1 MTLAR
6 TRSRPLASAGAPGRL
21 RPLLEAATPSLDP
34 VLLGALLVLAGLG
47 VANLLA
53 LGERSVALHQVAV
66 VTVGFGCLVV
76 AWRMRAQS
84 WPWFGR
90 AVYGLAVLMLLVVAV
105 AGAHAYGARRWLAVG
120 SFYFQPSELAE
131 LGLLLVLAEV
141 LSSTRWGPRRRVACA
156 LGLAAVPVGLTL
168 TEPDLSTAAL
178 LMVLT
183 GGALVLARVSW
194 RLLGGLLA
202 LGLALVPV
210 GLHLL
215 RPYQLARLHGFL
227 GAGGG
232 GGPATAAGWTT
243 LQAHIAIASGGLL
256 GVARSHALV
265 SQLLATYLPA
275 RETDLAFA
283 SLTEEW
289 GLLAAAVLLVTVA
302 VLIWRLVAA
311 AMQARTDQAALIA
324 GGLAVLV
331 GAEVA
336 ISVAGNL
343 GLIPL
348 AGIPIPLVSSGGTV
362 AVAQL
367 AAVGFVQGAR
377 WDASRRRLWRVPRGL
392 SWNPRLSRALS
403 LLLALAIL
411 GLGGLTYRLQRQ
423 HGAQLRAAA
432 RTELTRW
439 IPLVPARGAIV
450 DRHGVVLAQSVAQD
464 QVVAIPGIL
473 TQHPAAESRLA
484 ALLHRPLGQV
494 RRALAAAP
502 PAGGLTITLAAAAPR
517 ARGAAIQ
524 AAHLPGVL
532 VEPTQRRVY
541 PFGSLLG
548 PILGYTGIETAQ
560 DVPRLGLLPPG
571 TIIGRAGLERSYDRS
586 LSGHYGSQGVLVNP
600 SGWPVALGPTIPPRN
615 GAVLR
620 TSLDLGLQRV
630 ATHALAQALAGAFP
644 GSQRGDQ
651 GAAVVL
657 DPQNGQILAMAS
669 LPAYNDSL
677 FGPPVRSA
685 GVRALLAQRGSPLLE
700 HATQTAMPPGSVFK
714 LVVAAADTAHHTV
727 NPSTIVPTGYWYTYD
742 GATYHSWTTLPPQ
755 NLPQSIAWSNDVYFY
770 KLAVALG
777 ASRIIHTA
785 QQLGVGQPTGIDLPG
800 EIGGFL
806 GTPRSVH
813 QLGATW
819 YPGSTV
825 ILGIGQGYLTATPLQ
840 VARWTAAVAT
850 GRLVTPRLGLAQ
862 AGAGG
867 RFTPLPAPPPRRLP
881 FAATLGPVR
890 QGLRDA
896 VTQGTASMLAG
907 MGIDA
912 GGKTGTAQDPS
923 APHGGPDAWFTAVA
937 PMRDPQVVVTVLVR
951 GGGQGYYT
959 SQPAAREILRYFFAH
974 ERQIL
979 SVGPGRPRPEASAS
993 TAGHGGAAP
1002 ARPTPVSCRLPT
1014 GVGCRR
1020 VASAGA
1026 GARVPGQ

>member
-6 TRSRPLASAGAPGRL
+6 TRLRSSGSAGAPARL
-21 RPLLEAATPSLDP
+21 GPLWRAATPSLDP
-34 VLLGALLVLAGLG
+34 WLLGALLVLSGLG

-53 LGERSVALHQVAV
+53 LGERSAALHQAAV
-66 VTVGFGCLVV
+66 VAVGFGGLVV
-76 AWRMRAQS
+76 AWRLRSQS

-90 AVYGLAVLMLLVVAV
+90 AVYALAVLMLLVVAV
-105 AGAHAYGARRWLAVG
+105 VGAHAYGARRWLAVG
-120 SFYFQPSELAE
+120 SVYFQPSELAE

-156 LGLAAVPVGLTL
+156 LSLAAVPVALTL

-178 LMVLT
+178 LVILS

-194 RLLGGLLA
+194 RLLGSLLA
-202 LGLALVPV
+202 VGLALVPL

-227 GAGGG
+227 GGGG
-232 GGPATAAGWTT
+232 GAATAAGWTT

-265 SQLLATYLPA
+265 TQLLATYLPA

-289 GLLAAAVLLVTVA
+289 GLLAAAVLLVAVA

-311 AMQARTDQAALIA
+311 AIQARTDYAALIA

-392 SWNPRLSRALS
+392 AWNPRLSRGLS

-423 HGAQLRAAA
+423 HGVQLRAAA
-432 RTELTRW
+432 RSELTRW
-439 IPLVPARGAIV
+439 VPLVPARGAIV
-450 DRHGVVLAQSVAQD
+450 DRHGVVLAESVPRD
-464 QVVAIPGIL
+464 QIVAIPGIL

-484 ALLHRPLGQV
+484 ALLQRPLGRLQ
-494 RRALAAAP
+494 RALAVVP
-502 PAGGLTITLAAAAPR
+502 PAGGLTVTLAAAAPV

-532 VEPTQRRVY
+532 VEPTQGRVY

-571 TIIGRAGLERSYDRS
+571 TIIGRAGLELAYDRS
-586 LSGHYGSQGVLVNP
+586 LGGRYGSQGVLVTP
-600 SGWPVALGPTIPPRN
+600 AGWPVAMGRTIPPRN
-615 GAVLR
+615 GAVLQ
-620 TSLDLGLQRV
+620 TSLDLGLQQV
-630 ATHALAQALAGAFP
+630 ATRALAQAISGAFP

-677 FGPPVRSA
+677 FGPPVRVA
-685 GVRALLAQRGSPLLE
+685 GVRAMLLQGGSPLLE
-700 HATQTAMPPGSVFK
+700 HATQTVMPPGSVFK
-714 LVVAAADTAHHTV
+714 LVVAAADTASHTV
-727 NPSTIVPTGYWYTYD
+727 DPYAVLPTGYWYTYD
-742 GATYHSWTTLPPQ
+742 GAAYHSWTTLPPQ

-777 ASRIIHTA
+777 ADRIIHTA

-800 EIGGFL
+800 ESSGFL
-806 GTPRSVH
+806 GTPTSVRR
-813 QLGATW
+813 LGATW

-862 AGAGG
+862 GG
-867 RFTPLPAPPPRRLP
+867 PGGSLTPLPAGRPRRLP

-890 QGLRDA
+890 QGLRWA

-907 MGIDA
+907 LGIDA

-937 PMRDPQVVVTVLVR
+937 PMRHPQVVVTVLVR
-951 GGGQGYYT
+951 GGGEGYYS
-959 SQPAAREILRYFFAH
+959 SQPAAKEILRYFFAH
-974 ERQIL
+974 ERAIL
-979 SVGPGRPRPEASAS
+979 SVSGGRPGPGA
-993 TAGHGGAAP
+993 AAP
-1002 ARPTPVSCRLPT
+1002 PAAPRAVRCQLPAGDEMT
-1014 GVGCRR
+1014 
-1020 VASAGA
+1020 VALYQYL
-1026 GARVPGQ
+1026 RQ